1 MRLGRNPNRATSTGS
16 GGLPAPGGSRLLG
29 ATLDTPA
36 FPLPPDAA
44 PVTRSRRAGWAAASV
59 LVATVALTV
68 LAFPPFR
75 VPEAAYA
82 LLFPAIFWAYHRPAW
97 RLYLGTMFAAQAL
110 AWTVLLGWLHH
121 VTWLGLLLLGP
132 FIGAWVGVWFVAARW
147 VMPRL
152 PGQTAPVRLL
162 AVLGLAGGWVVV
174 EWTRSWLLGG
184 FPWLPLSASQWERV
198 SILQV
203 APYTGAYGISFVLV
217 MMNLGFAAYAHR
229 LFRERATGINKR
241 SQEFFLALFLLLT
254 CVSLHVTEAFNR
266 RGQAVP
272 VGRIAIVQPK
282 IAQEIK
288 WDPQRAPAIL
298 EVLRGV
304 TLEAAA
310 SRPDLILWPEAVTP
324 LAVRG
329 DETVRTWVEGLVREA
344 RAPLV
349 LGSIAIEQPGQPGE
363 SWRNGAFLVTPTEG
377 VAPNYYVKRR
387 LVPFGEYVPLRPLI
401 GWIGKFVPIGG
412 DFEPGETSSP
422 LLTPVGG
429 SALAAGP
436 LICYEDIF
444 PGLARGSVLGGSDL
458 LVVLTNNGW
467 FGEGG
472 AAEQH
477 AAHAVLRAVETRRPV
492 LRCGNA
498 GWSGWIDEF
507 GVIRAR
513 LTDEAG
519 SLYFRG
525 FRTLEVTRDPR
536 WIGRATPYVAWG
548 DWFVLFSGAL
558 AAGAVLLL
566 RTAPRPPPAGG
577 G

>member
-1 MRLGRNPNRATSTGS
+1 
-16 GGLPAPGGSRLLG
+16 
-29 ATLDTPA
+29 
-36 FPLPPDAA
+36 
-44 PVTRSRRAGWAAASV
+44 
-59 LVATVALTV
+59 
-68 LAFPPFR
+68 
-75 VPEAAYA
+75 
-82 LLFPAIFWAYHRPAW
+82 
-97 RLYLGTMFAAQAL
+97 
-110 AWTVLLGWLHH
+110 
-121 VTWLGLLLLGP
+121 
-132 FIGAWVGVWFVAARW
+132 
-147 VMPRL
+147 
-152 PGQTAPVRLL
+152 
-162 AVLGLAGGWVVV
+162 VLGLAGGWVVV

-387 LVPFGEYVPLRPLI
+387 LVPFGEYVPAGAGQRPRRLRPAGRTHQQRLVRR
-401 GWIGKFVPIGG
+401 GRRGG
-412 DFEPGETSSP
+412 TARGAR
-422 LLTPVGG
+422 G
-429 SALAAGP
+429 AAGRR
-436 LICYEDIF
+436 DAA
-444 PGLARGSVLGGSDL
+444 AR
-458 LVVLTNNGW
+458 
-467 FGEGG
+467 
-472 AAEQH
+472 AAVRQ
-477 AAHAVLRAVETRRPV
+477 RR
-492 LRCGNA
+492 L
-498 GWSGWIDEF
+498 E
-507 GVIRAR
+507 R
-513 LTDEAG
+513 LDRRV
-519 SLYFRG
+519 RG
-525 FRTLEVTRDPR
+525 H
-536 WIGRATPYVAWG
+536 
-548 DWFVLFSGAL
+548 
-558 AAGAVLLL
+558 
-566 RTAPRPPPAGG
+566 PRPAHG
-577 G
+577 

>member
-1 MRLGRNPNRATSTGS
+1 MLV
-16 GGLPAPGGSRLLG
+16 

-36 FPLPPDAA
+36 FPLPPDTA
-44 PVTRSRRAGWAAASV
+44 TSRRPPRAGWAAAAV
-59 LVATVALTV
+59 LVATVSLAV

-82 LLFPAIFWAYHRPAW
+82 LLFPATFWAYQRPAW
-97 RLYLGTMFAAQAL
+97 RLYLGTMFAAQAI

-132 FIGAWVGVWFVAARW
+132 FIGGWVGVWFVAARW

-152 PGQTAPVRLL
+152 PGQTALVRLL

-174 EWTRSWLLGG
+174 EWSRSWLLGG
-184 FPWLPLSASQWERV
+184 FPWLPLSASQWQRV

-266 RGQAVP
+266 RGQTVP
-272 VGRIAIVQPK
+272 VGRVAIVQPK

-298 EVLRGV
+298 EVLRRV

-329 DETVRTWVEGLVREA
+329 DETVRAWVEGLVREA

-349 LGSIAIEQPGQPGE
+349 LGSIAIEQSGQPGE
-363 SWRNGAFLVTPTEG
+363 SWRNGAFLVTPAEG

-412 DFEPGETSSP
+412 TSSRARP
-422 LLTPVGG
+422 PPPYSRQWPGARWPPVRSSATRIFIRGWRGAASSAARTCWSCSPITAG
-429 SALAAGP
+429 SARAAQRNSTRPTRCCGP
-436 LICYEDIF
+436 SK
-444 PGLARGSVLGGSDL
+444 PGGPCCDAATPAGADGSTNSGSSAPGSRTTPAAFTSA
-458 LVVLTNNGW
+458 V
-467 FGEGG
+467 FG
-472 AAEQH
+472 
-477 AAHAVLRAVETRRPV
+477 LSRSR
-492 LRCGNA
+492 
-498 GWSGWIDEF
+498 
-507 GVIRAR
+507 VIRA
-513 LTDEAG
+513 G
-519 SLYFRG
+519 S
-525 FRTLEVTRDPR
+525 
-536 WIGRATPYVAWG
+536 A
-548 DWFVLFSGAL
+548 
-558 AAGAVLLL
+558 
-566 RTAPRPPPAGG
+566 APRPMSRGATGSSCSARP
-577 G
+577 